1 MDIRK
6 LLLRKTRM
14 EKEDDES
21 ETGDPVRKRQRIVEK
36 ESSACHANVSEQ
48 TEHSSG
54 ESEDDAATEATEDDA
69 ATEILGEPVLNP
81 ETPKYEVGRFP

>member
-54 ESEDDAATEATEDDA
+54 ESEDDAATE
-69 ATEILGEPVLNP
+69 ILGEPVLNP